1 MCGKMA
7 DRFTAPQAR
16 EKSAEGKYSMS
27 RFMSCA
33 SHRFLSR
40 SLQRGAAV
48 GALVVLGSS
57 MAHAGIFH
65 RKQKPLSQKDD
76 ALASVTSSQPDKEL
90 FDRAM
95 IAMKK
100 GKFDIAR
107 LDLQTLLNTYPDSE
121 YQMRAKL
128 AIGDTWYKEGG
139 TAAMQQA
146 EEEYKDF
153 ITFFPDKPEAA
164 EAQMKVADI
173 YYKQMEKP
181 DRDPTNATRAQ
192 EEYRAM
198 ILQYPDSSLIP
209 QAKQRLREVQEVLGD
224 HEFDIGS
231 FYETRMNYAAA
242 VARLQSVIDTYPLY
256 SRVDEALLDVGD
268 AYSAQARN
276 IATMRLDPAAKER
289 LEKLFKSRAAHA
301 YDRVVLEYP
310 MAQHA
315 DDARDRL
322 EAMNMPIPQPT
333 QEQIAN
339 SAAIE
344 QSRAPVNLKYRAF
357 LLITARPSTVQ
368 AARVGEPSLTNPPQI
383 IAPELVKSAMA
394 DVRWA
399 VKPDGK
405 PAPDVAGTSN
415 SLQTA
420 VASNGE
426 SNASGSVGEMQSAT
440 PASGLQMN
448 DISGDNG
455 VNGTVI
461 NNSNPGQPSQSAP
474 TNAGQSP
481 AGAQSSPSTTV
492 PAAGGN
498 GAPAANAVD
507 NTGHPTAW
515 PSATKDNGGLPTVA
529 PPNSTPL
536 PAAEKAAPAPT
547 QVNDVPQTGHPVNMV
562 DQANTT
568 VGKKKKKKNPKPQF
582 SRKEESS
589 STHKKKKGLH
599 RLNPF

>member
-1 MCGKMA
+1 
-7 DRFTAPQAR
+7 
-16 EKSAEGKYSMS
+16 MS
-27 RFMSCA
+27 RFIRCS
-33 SHRFLSR
+33 SHCF
-40 SLQRGAAV
+40 LQRCVAV
-48 GALVVLGSS
+48 GTLAVLGGS

-181 DRDPTNATRAQ
+181 DRDPTNAVRAQ

-242 VARLQSVIDTYPLY
+242 TARLQSVIDTYPLY
-256 SRVDEALLDVGD
+256 SRVDEALLEVGD
-268 AYSAQARN
+268 AYAAQARN
-276 IATMRLDPAAKER
+276 IDAMRLDPAAKER
-289 LEKLFKSRAAHA
+289 LEKLFKNRAAQA
-301 YDRVVLEYP
+301 YDRVVVEYP
-310 MAQHA
+310 MAPHA

-322 EAMNMPIPQPT
+322 EAMNLPVPQPT
-333 QEQIAN
+333 QEQIAD

-344 QSRAPVNLKYRAF
+344 QSRAPINLKYKAF

-368 AARVGEPSLTNPPQI
+368 AARVGEPSLSNPPQI
-383 IAPELVKSAMA
+383 TAPELVKAEME
-394 DVRWA
+394 DVRWSI
-399 VKPDGK
+399 KPDGK
-405 PAPDVAGTSN
+405 PAPSVAGTSN
-415 SLQTA
+415 NLKTA
-420 VASNGE
+420 VAANSE
-426 SNASGSVGEMQSAT
+426 SNASGAVGETQPVSN
-440 PASGLQMN
+440 GLQMN
-448 DISGDNG
+448 DVSGDNG
-455 VNGTVI
+455 VNGAVI
-461 NNSNPGQPSQSAP
+461 NNSNQDQPTQPSP
-474 TNAGQSP
+474 PNGVEPP
-481 AGAQSSPSTTV
+481 AGSQSGPATTV
-492 PAAGGN
+492 PAQGGN
-498 GAPAANAVD
+498 GNPAVPPANTTD
-507 NTGHPTAW
+507 STGNPTQW
-515 PSATKDNGGLPTVA
+515 PSARKDNGGLQTVA

-536 PAAEKAAPAPT
+536 PAVQKAAPAPD
-547 QVNDVPQTGHPVNMV
+547 QVNDVKPTGQPVNTV
-562 DQANTT
+562 DQTT
-568 VGKKKKKKNPKPQF
+568 ATNGKKKKKNPKPQF
-582 SRKEESS
+582 EGKEESS

-599 RLNPF
+599 KLNPF

>member
-1 MCGKMA
+1 
-7 DRFTAPQAR
+7 
-16 EKSAEGKYSMS
+16 
-27 RFMSCA
+27 MSCFIRCS
-33 SHRFLSR
+33 SHRFL
-40 SLQRGAAV
+40 QRCVAV
-48 GALVVLGSS
+48 GTLAILGSS
-57 MAHAGIFH
+57 MAHAGIFRH
-65 RKQKPLSQKDD
+65 KQKPLSQKDD

-181 DRDPTNATRAQ
+181 DRDPTNAVRAQ

-224 HEFDIGS
+224 HEFNIGA
-231 FYETRMNYAAA
+231 FYQTRMNYAAST
-242 VARLQSVIDTYPLY
+242 ARLQSVIDTYPLY

-268 AYSAQARN
+268 AYAAQARN
-276 IATMRLDPAAKER
+276 ISTMRLDPAAKER
-289 LEKLFKSRAAHA
+289 LEKLFRNRAANA
-301 YDRVVLEYP
+301 YDRVVVEYP
-310 MAQHA
+310 MAPHA

-322 EAMNMPIPQPT
+322 EAMNMPVPQPT
-333 QEQIAN
+333 QEQIAD

-344 QSRAPVNLKYRAF
+344 QSRAPVNLKYKAF

-383 IAPELVKSAMA
+383 MAPELVKSEME

-399 VKPDGK
+399 IKPDGK
-405 PAPDVAGTSN
+405 AAPMVAGTSN
-415 SLQTA
+415 NLRPT
-420 VASNGE
+420 VASNGASNGSGEIDE
-426 SNASGSVGEMQSAT
+426 SKPAT
-440 PASGLQMN
+440 SGLQMN

-455 VNGTVI
+455 VNGAVI
-461 NNSNPGQPSQSAP
+461 NNSNSGESAP
-474 TNAGQSP
+474 T
-481 AGAQSSPSTTV
+481 SSPNAVEPPVGSESNPPETAPSV
-492 PAAGGN
+492 GGN
-498 GAPAANAVD
+498 GAPAVPSANTPD
-507 NTGHPTAW
+507 TTGNPTEW
-515 PSATKDNGGLPTVA
+515 PSARKDNGGLPTVA
-529 PPNSTPL
+529 PANSTPL
-536 PAAEKAAPAPT
+536 PAPEKAAPAPD
-547 QVNDVPQTGHPVNMV
+547 QVNDVPQTGHSVNTV
-562 DQANTT
+562 DQTHAAT
-568 VGKKKKKKNPKPQF
+568 GKKKKKNPKPQYE
-582 SRKEESS
+582 SKEESS

-599 RLNPF
+599 KLNPF

>member
-1 MCGKMA
+1 
-7 DRFTAPQAR
+7 
-16 EKSAEGKYSMS
+16 MS
-27 RFMSCA
+27 RFIRCF
-33 SHRFLSR
+33 SHRFLER
-40 SLQRGAAV
+40 CVAV
-48 GALVVLGSS
+48 STLAVLGTSL
-57 MAHAGIFH
+57 AHAGIFRH
-65 RKQKPLSQKDD
+65 KQKPLSQKDD

-95 IAMKK
+95 VAMKK

-224 HEFDIGS
+224 HEFNIGS
-231 FYETRMNYAAA
+231 FYQTRMNYAAST
-242 VARLQSVIDTYPLY
+242 ARLQSVIDTYPLY

-268 AYSAQARN
+268 AYAAQARN
-276 IATMRLDPAAKER
+276 IASMRLDSAAKER
-289 LEKLFKSRAAHA
+289 LEKLFQSRAAQA
-301 YDRVVLEYP
+301 YDRVVVEYP
-310 MAQHA
+310 MAPHA

-322 EAMNMPIPQPT
+322 EAMNLPVPQPT
-333 QEQIAN
+333 QEQVAN

-344 QSRAPVNLKYRAF
+344 QSRAPVNLKYKAF

-368 AARVGEPSLTNPPQI
+368 AARVGEPSLSNPPEI
-383 IAPELVKSAMA
+383 IAPELVKSEME

-399 VKPDGK
+399 IKPEGK
-405 PAPDVAGTSN
+405 PAPSVAGTSN
-415 SLQTA
+415 SLKTA
-420 VASNGE
+420 VASN
-426 SNASGSVGEMQSAT
+426 SGSNGSGEVGETQ
-440 PASGLQMN
+440 PASNGLQMN

-455 VNGTVI
+455 MNGAVI
-461 NNSNPGQPSQSAP
+461 NNSDQGQPTQP
-474 TNAGQSP
+474 NAGEPST
-481 AGAQSSPSTTV
+481 GTQSSPAAAS
-492 PAAGGN
+492 PSAGG
-498 GAPAANAVD
+498 GDAPAVPQANTTD
-507 NTGHPTAW
+507 STGNPTQW
-515 PSATKDNGGLPTVA
+515 PSARKDNGGLQTVVPA
-529 PPNSTPL
+529 NNTPL
-536 PAAEKAAPAPT
+536 PAVQKAAPAPD
-547 QVNDVPQTGHPVNMV
+547 QVNDVPQTGHPVNTV
-562 DQANTT
+562 DQTT
-568 VGKKKKKKNPKPQF
+568 ASNGKKKKKNPKPQF
-582 SRKEESS
+582 KGKEESS

-599 RLNPF
+599 KLNPF

>member
-1 MCGKMA
+1 
-7 DRFTAPQAR
+7 
-16 EKSAEGKYSMS
+16 MS
-27 RFMSCA
+27 RFIRCF
-33 SHRFLSR
+33 SHRFLER
-40 SLQRGAAV
+40 CVAV
-48 GALVVLGSS
+48 STLAVLGTSL
-57 MAHAGIFH
+57 AHAGIFRH
-65 RKQKPLSQKDD
+65 KQKPLSQKDD

-95 IAMKK
+95 VAMKK

-198 ILQYPDSSLIP
+198 VLQYPDSSLIP

-231 FYETRMNYAAA
+231 FYQTRMNYAAA
-242 VARLQSVIDTYPLY
+242 TARLQSVIDTYPLY

-268 AYSAQARN
+268 AYAAQARN
-276 IATMRLDPAAKER
+276 ISTMRIDAAAKER
-289 LEKLFKSRAAHA
+289 LEKLFKNRAAQA
-301 YDRVVLEYP
+301 YDRVVVEYP
-310 MAQHA
+310 MAPHA

-322 EAMNMPIPQPT
+322 EAMNMPVPQPT

-344 QSRAPVNLKYRAF
+344 QSRAPVNLKYKAF

-368 AARVGEPSLTNPPQI
+368 AARVGEPSLSNPPEI
-383 IAPELVKSAMA
+383 IAPALVKAEME
-394 DVRWA
+394 DLRWA
-399 VKPDGK
+399 IKPEGK
-405 PAPDVAGTSN
+405 PAPSVAGTSN
-415 SLQTA
+415 ILKTA
-420 VASNGE
+420 VASNDSGAIGE
-426 SNASGSVGEMQSAT
+426 TQ
-440 PASGLQMN
+440 PASNGLQMN

-455 VNGTVI
+455 VSAGVI
-461 NNSNPGQPSQSAP
+461 NNSDQNQPTQPSP
-474 TNAGQSP
+474 PNAGEP
-481 AGAQSSPSTTV
+481 PVGAQSGSPATG
-492 PAAGGN
+492 PAGGGN
-498 GAPAANAVD
+498 GAPLVPPANATD
-507 NTGHPTAW
+507 TAGNPAQW
-515 PSATKDNGGLPTVA
+515 PSARKDNGGLQTVA

-536 PAAEKAAPAPT
+536 PAVQKAAPAPG
-547 QVNDVPQTGHPVNMV
+547 QVNDVTHTGQPINTVNQTTATIG
-562 DQANTT
+562 
-568 VGKKKKKKNPKPQF
+568 KKKKKNPKPRF
-582 SRKEESS
+582 EGKEESS

-599 RLNPF
+599 KLNPF

>member
-1 MCGKMA
+1 M
-7 DRFTAPQAR
+7 
-16 EKSAEGKYSMS
+16 SHSMN
-27 RFMSCA
+27 
-33 SHRFLSR
+33 RFLNR
-40 SLQRGAAV
+40 SMQRYAAV
-48 GALVVLGSS
+48 GALVVLGGS

-95 IAMKK
+95 IALKK
-100 GKFDIAR
+100 GKYDIAR

-181 DRDPTNATRAQ
+181 DRDPTNAVRAQ

-242 VARLQSVIDTYPLY
+242 IARLQSVIDTYPLY

-276 IATMRLDPAAKER
+276 IANMRLDPAAKER
-289 LEKLFKSRAAHA
+289 LEKLFIGRAAHA

-310 MAQHA
+310 MAPHA

-322 EAMNMPIPQPT
+322 EAMNLSVPQPS
-333 QEQIAN
+333 QQQVAD

-344 QSRAPVNLKYRAF
+344 QSRAPLNLKYRAF

-368 AARVGEPSLTNPPQI
+368 AARVGDPSLTSPPQI
-383 IAPELVKSAMA
+383 MAPELVKGAVA
-394 DVRWA
+394 DVNWA

-405 PAPDVAGTSN
+405 PAPTVPGTSN
-415 SLQTA
+415 NISTVL
-420 VASNGE
+420 ASNGE
-426 SNASGSVGEMQSAT
+426 PNASSAGASTGSAA
-440 PASGLQMN
+440 PAAGGLQMN

-455 VNGTVI
+455 VSGTVL
-461 NNSNPGQPSQSAP
+461 NNSDQGQPTQSTP
-474 TNAGQSP
+474 TTAVPAVSSHANPAVSP
-481 AGAQSSPSTTV
+481 ANTV
-492 PAAGGN
+492 
-498 GAPAANAVD
+498 D
-507 NTGHPTAW
+507 TTGHPAEW
-515 PSATKDNGGLPTVA
+515 PSATKDNGGLPVVG
-529 PPNSTPL
+529 PPNSAPL
-536 PAAEKAAPAPT
+536 PAVQKAAPAPE
-547 QVNDVPQTGHPVNMV
+547 QVNDISQSGHPINTV
-562 DQANTT
+562 DQTT
-568 VGKKKKKKNPKPQF
+568 TTGKVGKKKKKNPKPKF
-582 SRKEESS
+582 EGNEESS
-589 STHKKKKGLH
+589 SSHKKKKGLH
-599 RLNPF
+599 KLNPF

>member
-1 MCGKMA
+1 
-7 DRFTAPQAR
+7 
-16 EKSAEGKYSMS
+16 MS
-27 RFMSCA
+27 RFIRCF
-33 SHRFLSR
+33 SHRV
-40 SLQRGAAV
+40 LQRCVAV
-48 GALVVLGSS
+48 GTLAVLGSS

-181 DRDPTNATRAQ
+181 DRDPTNGIRAQ

-198 ILQYPDSSLIP
+198 VLQYPDSSLIP

-231 FYETRMNYAAA
+231 FYQTRMNYAAST
-242 VARLQSVIDTYPLY
+242 ARLQSVIDTYPLY

-268 AYSAQARN
+268 AYAAQARN
-276 IATMRLDPAAKER
+276 ISTMRIDPAAKER
-289 LEKLFKSRAAHA
+289 LEKLFKNRAAQA
-301 YDRVVLEYP
+301 YDRVVVEYP
-310 MAQHA
+310 LASHA

-322 EAMNMPIPQPT
+322 EAMNMPVPQPT

-344 QSRAPVNLKYRAF
+344 QSRAPVNLKYKAF

-368 AARVGEPSLTNPPQI
+368 AARVGEPSLSNPPQI
-383 IAPELVKSAMA
+383 IAPELVKAEME
-394 DVRWA
+394 DLRWA
-399 VKPDGK
+399 IKPDGK
-405 PAPDVAGTSN
+405 PVPSVPGTSN
-415 SLQTA
+415 NLKTA

-426 SNASGSVGEMQSAT
+426 SNASGAVGETQ
-440 PASGLQMN
+440 PASNGLQMN

-455 VNGTVI
+455 VNGSVI
-461 NNSNPGQPSQSAP
+461 NNSDQSQPTQPNAVEPPVGAQSAP
-474 TNAGQSP
+474 P
-481 AGAQSSPSTTV
+481 ATA
-492 PAAGGN
+492 PAVGGN
-498 GAPAANAVD
+498 GAPAVPPANATD
-507 NTGHPTAW
+507 TTGNPAQW
-515 PSATKDNGGLPTVA
+515 PSARKDNGGLQTVA

-536 PAAEKAAPAPT
+536 PAVQKAAPAPD
-547 QVNDVPQTGHPVNMV
+547 QVNDVTHTGQPINTV
-562 DQANTT
+562 DQTT
-568 VGKKKKKKNPKPQF
+568 ASNGKKKKKNPKPRF
-582 SRKEESS
+582 AGKEESS

-599 RLNPF
+599 KLNPF

>member
-1 MCGKMA
+1 MNRSIRRLG
-7 DRFTAPQAR
+7 
-16 EKSAEGKYSMS
+16 S
-27 RFMSCA
+27 RSSNRLLNC
-33 SHRFLSR
+33 
-40 SLQRGAAV
+40 SLQRYAALC
-48 GALVVLGSS
+48 ALVVMGGS

-95 IAMKK
+95 IALKK
-100 GKFDIAR
+100 GKYDIAR

-276 IATMRLDPAAKER
+276 IASLRLDPAAKER
-289 LEKLFKSRAAHA
+289 LKALYTSRAAHA

-310 MAQHA
+310 MAPHA

-322 EAMNMPIPQPT
+322 EAMNQPVPQPT

-368 AARVGEPSLTNPPQI
+368 AARVGDPSLTNPPQI
-383 IAPELVKSAMA
+383 MAPELVKGAMS

-405 PAPDVAGTSN
+405 PAPSVPGTSN
-415 SLQTA
+415 NLNA
-420 VASNGE
+420 ALAENGA
-426 SNASGSVGEMQSAT
+426 SNASGGTSDTQSTT
-440 PASGLQMN
+440 PAASGLQMN

-461 NNSNPGQPSQSAP
+461 NSPQNAVQP
-474 TNAGQSP
+474 P
-481 AGAQSSPSTTV
+481 AGTQSSPPSSAPSV
-492 PAAGGN
+492 GGN
-498 GAPAANAVD
+498 AAPSVPPSASGQPAV
-507 NTGHPTAW
+507 W

-536 PAAEKAAPAPT
+536 PAVEKAAPAPD
-547 QVNDVPQTGHPVNMV
+547 QVNDVSQSGHPVNTV
-562 DQANTT
+562 DQTT
-568 VGKKKKKKNPKPQF
+568 PQTGKKKKKNPKPQF
-582 SRKEESS
+582 SGNEESS

-599 RLNPF
+599 KLNPF

>member
-1 MCGKMA
+1 
-7 DRFTAPQAR
+7 
-16 EKSAEGKYSMS
+16 MS
-27 RFMSCA
+27 RFIRCS
-33 SHRFLSR
+33 SHRFL
-40 SLQRGAAV
+40 QRCVAV
-48 GALVVLGSS
+48 GALAVLGGS

-181 DRDPTNATRAQ
+181 DRDPTNAIRAQ

-224 HEFDIGS
+224 HEFNIGA
-231 FYETRMNYAAA
+231 FYQTRMNYAAA
-242 VARLQSVIDTYPLY
+242 TARLQSVIDTYPLY

-289 LEKLFKSRAAHA
+289 LQKLFQNRAAQA
-301 YDRVVLEYP
+301 YDRVVVEYP
-310 MAQHA
+310 MAPHA

-322 EAMNMPIPQPT
+322 EAMNLPVPT
-333 QEQIAN
+333 PSQEQIAD

-344 QSRAPVNLKYRAF
+344 QSRAPVNLKYKAF

-368 AARVGEPSLTNPPQI
+368 AARVGEPSLSNPPQI
-383 IAPELVKSAMA
+383 TAPELVKSEMS

-399 VKPDGK
+399 IKPDGQ
-405 PAPDVAGTSN
+405 PAPSVAGTSN
-415 SLQTA
+415 NLKPA
-420 VASNGE
+420 VAANAESNG
-426 SNASGSVGEMQSAT
+426 SGTVGETQ

-448 DISGDNG
+448 DLSGDNG
-455 VNGTVI
+455 VNGAVI
-461 NNSNPGQPSQSAP
+461 NNSDQGQPTEP
-474 TNAGQSP
+474 
-481 AGAQSSPSTTV
+481 SSPNAVAPPVGSEPAPSSTG
-492 PAAGGN
+492 PALGGN
-498 GAPAANAVD
+498 GGPAVPPANATD
-507 NTGHPTAW
+507 NPGNPTQW
-515 PSATKDNGGLPTVA
+515 PSARQDNGGLQTVT

-536 PAAEKAAPAPT
+536 PAAQQAAEAPA
-547 QVNDVPQTGHPVNMV
+547 QVNDVKSTGQPVNTV
-562 DQANTT
+562 DQSTATN
-568 VGKKKKKKNPKPQF
+568 GKKKKKNPKPAYEG
-582 SRKEESS
+582 KEESS

-599 RLNPF
+599 KLNPF

>member
-1 MCGKMA
+1 
-7 DRFTAPQAR
+7 
-16 EKSAEGKYSMS
+16 MS
-27 RFMSCA
+27 GFIRCS
-33 SHRFLSR
+33 SHRFL
-40 SLQRGAAV
+40 QRCVAV
-48 GALVVLGSS
+48 GALVVLGGS
-57 MAHAGIFH
+57 MAHAGIFRH
-65 RKQKPLSQKDD
+65 KQKPLSQKDD
-76 ALASVTSSQPDKEL
+76 ALASVTSNQPDKEL

-181 DRDPTNATRAQ
+181 DRDPTDATRAQ

-224 HEFDIGS
+224 HEFNIGA
-231 FYETRMNYAAA
+231 FYQTRMNYGAAT
-242 VARLQSVIDTYPLY
+242 ARLQSVIDTYPLY

-268 AYSAQARN
+268 SYAAQSRN
-276 IATMRLDPAAKER
+276 IAAMRLDPAAKER
-289 LEKLFKSRAAHA
+289 LEKLFQTRAAQA
-301 YDRVVLEYP
+301 YSRVVVEYP
-310 MAQHA
+310 MAPHA

-322 EAMNMPIPQPT
+322 EAMNMPVPQPS

-344 QSRAPVNLKYRAF
+344 QSRAPVNLKYKAF

-368 AARVGEPSLTNPPQI
+368 AARVGEPSLSNPPQI
-383 IAPELVKSAMA
+383 IAPELVQAEME

-399 VKPDGK
+399 IKPDGK
-405 PAPDVAGTSN
+405 PAPSVAGTSN
-415 SLQTA
+415 NLKPV

-426 SNASGSVGEMQSAT
+426 SNGSGEVGETQPVSN
-440 PASGLQMN
+440 GIQMN
-448 DISGDNG
+448 DVSGDNG
-455 VNGTVI
+455 VNGSVI
-461 NNSNPGQPSQSAP
+461 NNTDQGQPAP
-474 TNAGQSP
+474 SSTPNAVEPPVGSD
-481 AGAQSSPSTTV
+481 SV
-492 PAAGGN
+492 PAAT
-498 GAPAANAVD
+498 APAAAGSTASPAA
-507 NTGHPTAW
+507 NTADTPGNPQQW
-515 PSATKDNGGLPTVA
+515 PSARPDNGGLQTVT

-536 PAAEKAAPAPT
+536 PAVQKAAAAPD
-547 QVNDVPQTGHPVNMV
+547 QVNDVPQTGGHAVNTV
-562 DQANTT
+562 DQATATN
-568 VGKKKKKKNPKPQF
+568 GKKKKKNPKPEF
-582 SRKEESS
+582 EGKEESS

-599 RLNPF
+599 KLNPF

>member
-1 MCGKMA
+1 
-7 DRFTAPQAR
+7 
-16 EKSAEGKYSMS
+16 
-27 RFMSCA
+27 MSCFIRCS
-33 SHRFLSR
+33 SHRI
-40 SLQRGAAV
+40 LQRCVAV
-48 GALVVLGSS
+48 GTLAILGSS
-57 MAHAGIFH
+57 MAHAGIFRH
-65 RKQKPLSQKDD
+65 KQKPLSQKDD

-181 DRDPTNATRAQ
+181 DRDPTNAVRAQ

-224 HEFDIGS
+224 HEFDIGA
-231 FYETRMNYAAA
+231 FYETRSNYAAA
-242 VARLQSVIDTYPLY
+242 TARLQSVIDTYPLY

-268 AYSAQARN
+268 AYAAQARN
-276 IATMRLDPAAKER
+276 IATMRIDPAAKER
-289 LEKLFKSRAAHA
+289 LEKLFKNRAAQA
-301 YDRVVLEYP
+301 YERVVLEYP
-310 MAQHA
+310 MAPHA

-322 EAMNMPIPQPT
+322 EAMNMPVPQPS
-333 QEQIAN
+333 QQQIAD

-344 QSRAPVNLKYRAF
+344 QSRAPVNLKYKAF

-368 AARVGEPSLTNPPQI
+368 AARVGEPSLSNPPQI
-383 IAPELVKSAMA
+383 TAPQLVKAEME
-394 DVRWA
+394 DLRWSI
-399 VKPDGK
+399 KPDGK
-405 PAPDVAGTSN
+405 AAPSVTGTSN
-415 SLQTA
+415 KLKT
-420 VASNGE
+420 VAAGNGE
-426 SNASGSVGEMQSAT
+426 SNDNGAVGEAQPASG
-440 PASGLQMN
+440 GLQMN
-448 DISGDNG
+448 DVSGDNG
-455 VNGTVI
+455 VNGSVI
-461 NNSNPGQPSQSAP
+461 NNSDQGQPAPSSPPNAVEPPVGTQSVPPTTAP
-474 TNAGQSP
+474 SVGGDGNPAVPPANTTDTNANP
-481 AGAQSSPSTTV
+481 AQ
-492 PAAGGN
+492 
-498 GAPAANAVD
+498 
-507 NTGHPTAW
+507 W
-515 PSATKDNGGLPTVA
+515 PSARKDNGGLPTVT

-536 PAAEKAAPAPT
+536 PAVQKAAPAPD
-547 QVNDVPQTGHPVNMV
+547 QVNDVKETGHPVNTV
-562 DQANTT
+562 DQTT
-568 VGKKKKKKNPKPQF
+568 ASNGKKKKKNPKPQF
-582 SRKEESS
+582 EGKEESS

-599 RLNPF
+599 KLNPF

>member
-1 MCGKMA
+1 
-7 DRFTAPQAR
+7 
-16 EKSAEGKYSMS
+16 MS
-27 RFMSCA
+27 RFIRCS
-33 SHRFLSR
+33 SSRFL
-40 SLQRGAAV
+40 QRCAAI
-48 GALVVLGSS
+48 GTLAVLGSS

-76 ALASVTSSQPDKEL
+76 ALASVASNQPDKEL

-181 DRDPTNATRAQ
+181 DRDPTNAIRAQ

-268 AYSAQARN
+268 AYAAQARN
-276 IATMRLDPAAKER
+276 IAAMRLDPAAKER
-289 LEKLFKSRAAHA
+289 LEKLFKNRAAHA
-301 YDRVVLEYP
+301 YDRVVVEYP
-310 MAQHA
+310 MAPHA

-322 EAMNMPIPQPT
+322 EAMNMPVPQPT

-344 QSRAPVNLKYRAF
+344 QSRAPVDLKYKAF

-368 AARVGEPSLTNPPQI
+368 AARVGEPSLSNPPEVL
-383 IAPELVKSAMA
+383 APELVKSEMA
-394 DVRWA
+394 DIRWA
-399 VKPDGK
+399 IKPEGK
-405 PAPDVAGTSN
+405 PAPTVNGTSN
-415 SLQTA
+415 KLKTA
-420 VASNGE
+420 VAANNE
-426 SNASGSVGEMQSAT
+426 SNASGTVGETQ
-440 PASGLQMN
+440 PASSGLQMN
-448 DISGDNG
+448 DVNGDNG
-455 VNGTVI
+455 VNGSVI
-461 NNSNPGQPSQSAP
+461 NNSDQNQPTQPMPPNAVEPPAGTQSAP
-474 TNAGQSP
+474 P
-481 AGAQSSPSTTV
+481 ATAPSV
-492 PAAGGN
+492 GGN
-498 GAPAANAVD
+498 GNPAVPPANTTETPG
-507 NTGHPTAW
+507 NPTQW
-515 PSATKDNGGLPTVA
+515 PSARKDNGGLPTVT

-536 PAAEKAAPAPT
+536 PEAQKAAPAPA
-547 QVNDVPQTGHPVNMV
+547 QVNDVTQTGQPVNTV
-562 DQANTT
+562 TQATAT
-568 VGKKKKKKNPKPQF
+568 SGKKKKKNPKPQF
-582 SRKEESS
+582 EGKEESS

-599 RLNPF
+599 KLNPF

>member
-1 MCGKMA
+1 
-7 DRFTAPQAR
+7 
-16 EKSAEGKYSMS
+16 MS
-27 RFMSCA
+27 RFIQCS
-33 SHRFLSR
+33 SHRFL
-40 SLQRGAAV
+40 QRCVAV
-48 GALVVLGSS
+48 GTLAVLGSS

-181 DRDPTNATRAQ
+181 DRDPTNAIRAQ

-224 HEFDIGS
+224 HEFNIGS

-268 AYSAQARN
+268 AYAAQSRN
-276 IATMRLDPAAKER
+276 IAAMRLDPAAKER
-289 LEKLFKSRAAHA
+289 LEKLFKNRAAQA
-301 YDRVVLEYP
+301 YDRVVVEYP
-310 MAQHA
+310 MAPHA

-322 EAMNMPIPQPT
+322 EAMNMPVPQPT

-344 QSRAPVNLKYRAF
+344 QSRAPVNLKYKAF

-368 AARVGEPSLTNPPQI
+368 AARVGEPSLSNPPQI
-383 IAPELVKSAMA
+383 IAPELVKSEMA

-399 VKPDGK
+399 IKPDGK
-405 PAPDVAGTSN
+405 PAPSVGGTSN
-415 SLQTA
+415 NLKTA
-420 VASNGE
+420 VATNTE
-426 SNASGSVGEMQSAT
+426 SNASGAVGETQ
-440 PASGLQMN
+440 PASNGLQMN
-448 DISGDNG
+448 DINGDNG
-455 VNGTVI
+455 VNGAVL
-461 NNSNPGQPSQSAP
+461 NNSNQNQPTQTSPPNAVEPPVGTQSAP
-474 TNAGQSP
+474 PATAPSVGGNSNPAVPPVNTTDTNANT
-481 AGAQSSPSTTV
+481 AQ
-492 PAAGGN
+492 
-498 GAPAANAVD
+498 
-507 NTGHPTAW
+507 W
-515 PSATKDNGGLPTVA
+515 PSARKDNGGLPTVT

-536 PAAEKAAPAPT
+536 PAAQKAAAAPD
-547 QVNDVPQTGHPVNMV
+547 QVNDITQTGHPVNTV
-562 DQANTT
+562 NQTT
-568 VGKKKKKKNPKPQF
+568 ATNGKKKKKNPKPQF
-582 SRKEESS
+582 EGKEESS

-599 RLNPF
+599 KLNPF

>member
-1 MCGKMA
+1 
-7 DRFTAPQAR
+7 
-16 EKSAEGKYSMS
+16 MS
-27 RFMSCA
+27 RFVRYT
-33 SHRFLSR
+33 SHRI
-40 SLQRGAAV
+40 LQRCVAV
-48 GALVVLGSS
+48 GTLAVLGSS

-76 ALASVTSSQPDKEL
+76 ALASVASNQPDKEL

-95 IAMKK
+95 VAMKK

-181 DRDPTNATRAQ
+181 DRDPTNAIRAQ

-231 FYETRMNYAAA
+231 FYQTRMNYAAA
-242 VARLQSVIDTYPLY
+242 TARLQSVIDTYPLY

-268 AYSAQARN
+268 AYAAQARN
-276 IATMRLDPAAKER
+276 IANMRLDPAAKER
-289 LEKLFKSRAAHA
+289 LEKVFKNRAAQA
-301 YDRVVLEYP
+301 YDRVVVEYP
-310 MAQHA
+310 MASHA

-322 EAMNMPIPQPT
+322 EAMNMPVPQPT

-344 QSRAPVNLKYRAF
+344 QSRAPVNLKYKAF

-368 AARVGEPSLTNPPQI
+368 AARVGEPSLSNPPQI
-383 IAPELVKSAMA
+383 LAPELVKSEMA

-399 VKPDGK
+399 IKPDGK
-405 PAPDVAGTSN
+405 PAPSVPGTSN
-415 SLQTA
+415 KLKTA
-420 VASNGE
+420 VASNSE
-426 SNASGSVGEMQSAT
+426 SNAPGAVGEMQ
-440 PASGLQMN
+440 PASNALQMN

-455 VNGTVI
+455 VNGSVI
-461 NNSNPGQPSQSAP
+461 DNSNQNQPGQATP
-474 TNAGQSP
+474 TTAVPPVANPCVAANGNAVQPP
-481 AGAQSSPSTTV
+481 AGSTTCPPGTAPSVGGHGNPKV
-492 PAAGGN
+492 P
-498 GAPAANAVD
+498 PANTVD
-507 NTGHPTAW
+507 TSGHPAEW
-515 PSATKDNGGLPTVA
+515 PSARKDNGGLPVVA

-536 PAAEKAAPAPT
+536 PAVQKAAPAPA
-547 QVNDVPQTGHPVNMV
+547 QVNDVTHTGQPINTLDQTTATNG
-562 DQANTT
+562 
-568 VGKKKKKKNPKPQF
+568 KKKKKNPKPRF
-582 SRKEESS
+582 VGKEESS

-599 RLNPF
+599 KLNPF

>member
-1 MCGKMA
+1 
-7 DRFTAPQAR
+7 
-16 EKSAEGKYSMS
+16 MS
-27 RFMSCA
+27 RFIRCS
-33 SHRFLSR
+33 SHRV
-40 SLQRGAAV
+40 LQRCVAV
-48 GALVVLGSS
+48 GTLAILGGS
-57 MAHAGIFH
+57 MSHAGIFH

-181 DRDPTNATRAQ
+181 DRDPTNGIRAQ

-198 ILQYPDSSLIP
+198 VLQYPDSSLIP

-231 FYETRMNYAAA
+231 FYQTRMNYAAST
-242 VARLQSVIDTYPLY
+242 ARLQSVIDTYPLY

-268 AYSAQARN
+268 AYAAQARN
-276 IATMRLDPAAKER
+276 IASMRLDPAAKER
-289 LEKLFKSRAAHA
+289 LEKLFKNRAAQA
-301 YDRVVLEYP
+301 YDRVVVEYP
-310 MAQHA
+310 LASHA

-322 EAMNMPIPQPT
+322 EAMNMPVPQPT

-344 QSRAPVNLKYRAF
+344 QSRAPVNLKYKAF

-368 AARVGEPSLTNPPQI
+368 AARVGEPSLSNPPQI
-383 IAPELVKSAMA
+383 IAPELVKAEME
-394 DVRWA
+394 DLRWA
-399 VKPDGK
+399 IKPDGK
-405 PAPDVAGTSN
+405 PAPSVAGTSN
-415 SLQTA
+415 ILKTA

-426 SNASGSVGEMQSAT
+426 SNASGAVGETQ
-440 PASGLQMN
+440 PASNGLQMN

-455 VNGTVI
+455 VNGSVI
-461 NNSNPGQPSQSAP
+461 NNSDQSQPTQPNAVEPPVGAQSAP
-474 TNAGQSP
+474 P
-481 AGAQSSPSTTV
+481 ATA
-492 PAAGGN
+492 PAVGGN
-498 GAPAANAVD
+498 GAPAVPPANATD
-507 NTGHPTAW
+507 TTGNPAQW
-515 PSATKDNGGLPTVA
+515 PSARKDNGGLQTVA

-536 PAAEKAAPAPT
+536 PAVQKAAPAPD
-547 QVNDVPQTGHPVNMV
+547 QVNDVTHTGQPINTV
-562 DQANTT
+562 DQTT
-568 VGKKKKKKNPKPQF
+568 ASNGKKKKKNPKPRF
-582 SRKEESS
+582 AGKEESS

-599 RLNPF
+599 KLNPF

>member
-1 MCGKMA
+1 
-7 DRFTAPQAR
+7 
-16 EKSAEGKYSMS
+16 MS
-27 RFMSCA
+27 HFMN
-33 SHRFLSR
+33 RFLNR
-40 SLQRGAAV
+40 SLQRYAAM
-48 GALVVLGSS
+48 GTLLVLGGS

-65 RKQKPLSQKDD
+65 RKHKPLSQKDD
-76 ALASVTSSQPDKEL
+76 ALASVASSQPDKEL

-95 IAMKK
+95 IALKK
-100 GKFDIAR
+100 GKYDIAR

-181 DRDPTNATRAQ
+181 DRDPTNAIRAQ

-231 FYETRMNYAAA
+231 FYQTRMNYAASI
-242 VARLQSVIDTYPLY
+242 ARLQSVIDTYPLY

-268 AYSAQARN
+268 AYSAQAQN
-276 IATMRLDPAAKER
+276 IAKMRLDPAAKARLER
-289 LEKLFKSRAAHA
+289 LFMGRAQHA

-310 MAQHA
+310 MAPHA

-322 EAMNMPIPQPT
+322 EALNMPVPQPS
-333 QEQIAN
+333 QQQIAD

-344 QSRAPVNLKYRAF
+344 QSRAPVDLKYRAF

-368 AARVGEPSLTNPPQI
+368 AARVGDPSLTSPPQVM
-383 IAPELVKSAMA
+383 APELVKGAMS

-405 PAPDVAGTSN
+405 PAPSVPGTSN
-415 SLQTA
+415 VISTA

-426 SNASGSVGEMQSAT
+426 PNTSGTGAGTAAAAPASG
-440 PASGLQMN
+440 GLQMN
-448 DISGDNG
+448 SIPGDND
-455 VNGTVI
+455 VNGTVL
-461 NNSNPGQPSQSAP
+461 NNSDQSQPAQSAP
-474 TNAGQSP
+474 TTAVPPVANPCVAPNGNAVQPPVG
-481 AGAQSSPSTTV
+481 STTCPPGTAPSVGGQGNPKV
-492 PAAGGN
+492 P
-498 GAPAANAVD
+498 PANTEET
-507 NTGHPTAW
+507 TGHPAEW
-515 PSATKDNGGLPTVA
+515 PSARKDNGGMPVVG

-536 PAAEKAAPAPT
+536 PAAQQAAPAPA
-547 QVNDVPQTGHPVNMV
+547 QVNDVTETGHPVNTV
-562 DQANTT
+562 DQTT
-568 VGKKKKKKNPKPQF
+568 TTGKVGKKKKKKNPKPAF
-582 SRKEESS
+582 EGKEESS
-589 STHKKKKGLH
+589 SAHKKKKGLR